1 MVTTGTNNQI
11 LGSALLRMRDK
22 IFVTGHVK
30 TVLIETMKLWTKVE
44 PEPKMNNFG
53 SVTMDIIWI

>member
-22 IFVTGHVK
+22 IFVTGRVK

-44 PEPKMNNFG
+44 PAPEEK
-53 SVTMDIIWI
+53 SK